1 MYGGLTDIP
10 VLRSYEKALEHYES
24 IKPIRGSNNV
34 RPICKTKNGRRKKHM
49 QIIKRDD
56 AIACRLYD
64 TDVLTFHKGITW
76 ESGLIEYYSGGY
88 ISNTTHAFASS
99 ILFDGVYFNT
109 KKEVTEVT
117 IGYSPNRQTYHVGR
131 NQTLK
136 LRRMGEPHQRPYY
149 VVIDPPKHLEYY
161 LKRKEYNAH
170 RKPLKEFEE
179 HCVRMTKLCDPKEK
193 QSDRY
198 SVWEGF
204 SNSPNERGWF
214 QRERY
219 KELTNKDT
227 ESWGQLVPLILEHAR
242 TRDVKWVEGKYVIK
256 QHFDTQKIKEFIND
270 MVKYAF
276 ADELFEE
283 KEVNKRTFNGNEQFV
298 WDKYK
303 GGRE

>member
-1 MYGGLTDIP
+1 MYGGLTDMP
-10 VLRSYEKALEHYES
+10 AVRSYEHALEHYES
-24 IKPIRGSNNV
+24 IKPIRGSTNL
-34 RPICKTKNGRRKKHM
+34 RPICATTNGRRKKHM

-64 TDVLTFHKGITW
+64 TDVLTFHKNGVVD
-76 ESGLIEYYSGGY
+76 YYSGGY

-99 ILFDGVYFNT
+99 IFNHVYFCT

-117 IGYSPNRQTYHVGR
+117 IGYRKTYHVGP
-131 NQTLK
+131 NQTFK
-136 LRRMGEPHQRPYY
+136 MKREGDIW
-149 VVIDPPKHLEYY
+149 VAIDPPKNFEYY

-170 RKPLKEFEE
+170 RKPLKEFEG
-179 HCVRMTKLCDPKEK
+179 HCIRMAKLCDPKEK

-227 ESWGQLVPLILEHAR
+227 ESWGELVPLILENAR
-242 TRDVKWVEGKYVIK
+242 TRDVKWMKGRYVITEE
-256 QHFDTQKIKEFIND
+256 HFDTQKIKEFIND

-276 ADELFEE
+276 ADELFEQR
-283 KEVNKRTFNGNEQFV
+283 EVNKRTFNGNEKFV
-298 WDKYK
+298 WDKYE

>member
-1 MYGGLTDIP
+1 MYGGLTDMP
-10 VLRSYEKALEHYES
+10 QLRSYEQALKHYES
-24 IKPIRGSNNV
+24 IKPIRGSNNL
-34 RPICKTKNGRRKKHM
+34 RPICATTNGRRKKHM

-56 AIACRLYD
+56 AIACRLYN
-64 TDVLTFHKGITW
+64 TNVLTFYKD
-76 ESGLIEYYSGGY
+76 GLIEYNSGHY
-88 ISNTTHAFASS
+88 ITNTTHAFASS
-99 ILFDGVYFNT
+99 ILFDGIYFGT
-109 KKEVTEVT
+109 KKEVTEVN
-117 IGYSPNRQTYHVGR
+117 IGYSPNRQTYHVGP

-136 LRRMGEPHQRPYY
+136 LKRMGEPHLRPYY
-149 VVIDPPKHLEYY
+149 AVIDSPKHFEYY

-170 RKPLKEFEE
+170 RKPLKEFEA
-179 HCVRMTKLCDPKEK
+179 HCVRMAKLCDPKEK

-198 SVWEGF
+198 SVWEGL

-227 ESWGQLVPLILEHAR
+227 ESWGELVPLILEHAR
-242 TRDVKWVEGKYVIK
+242 TRDVKWVEGEYVRNNY
-256 QHFDTQKIKEFIND
+256 FDTQKIKEAIND

-283 KEVNKRTFNGNEQFV
+283 KEVNKRTFNGNEKFV

-303 GGRE
+303 GGRK

>member
-1 MYGGLTDIP
+1 MYGGLTDMP
-10 VLRSYEKALEHYES
+10 QLRSYEQALKHYES
-24 IKPIRGSNNV
+24 IKPIRGSNNL
-34 RPICKTKNGRRKKHM
+34 RPICATTNGRRKKHM

-64 TDVLTFHKGITW
+64 TDVLTFYKDGVV
-76 ESGLIEYYSGGY
+76 EYYSGGY

-99 ILFDGVYFNT
+99 IFNHVHFCT
-109 KKEVTEVT
+109 KQSVTEVT
-117 IGYSPNRQTYHVGR
+117 IGYRKTYHVGP
-131 NQTLK
+131 NQTFK
-136 LRRMGEPHQRPYY
+136 MKREGDKIAEW
-149 VVIDPPKHLEYY
+149 VAIDPPKHFEYY

-170 RKPLKEFEE
+170 RKPLKEFEA
-179 HCVRMTKLCDPKEK
+179 HCIRMAKLCDPKEK

-198 SVWEGF
+198 SVWEGL

-227 ESWGQLVPLILEHAR
+227 ESWGELVPLILEHAR

-256 QHFDTQKIKEFIND
+256 QHFDTQKIKEAIND

-283 KEVNKRTFNGNEQFV
+283 KEVNKRTFNGNEKFV
-298 WDKYK
+298 WDKYE
-303 GGRE
+303 GGRK

>member
-1 MYGGLTDIP
+1 MYGGLTDMP
-10 VLRSYEKALEHYES
+10 QLRSYEQALKHYES
-24 IKPIRGSNNV
+24 IKPIRGSNNL
-34 RPICKTKNGRRKKHM
+34 RPICATTNGRRKKHM

-64 TDVLTFHKGITW
+64 TDVLTFYKDGVV
-76 ESGLIEYYSGGY
+76 EYYSGGY

-99 ILFDGVYFNT
+99 IFNHVHFCT
-109 KKEVTEVT
+109 KQGVTEVSMN
-117 IGYSPNRQTYHVGR
+117 YRSDKTYHVGP
-131 NQTLK
+131 NQTFK
-136 LRRMGEPHQRPYY
+136 MKREGDTW
-149 VVIDPPKHLEYY
+149 VAIDPPKNFEYY

-170 RKPLKEFEE
+170 RKPLKEFEA
-179 HCVRMTKLCDPKEK
+179 HCIRMAKLCDPKEK

-227 ESWGQLVPLILEHAR
+227 ESWGELVPLILEHAR

-256 QHFDTQKIKEFIND
+256 QHFDTQKIKEAIND

-283 KEVNKRTFNGNEQFV
+283 KEVNKRTFNGNEKFV
-298 WDKYK
+298 WDKYE
-303 GGRE
+303 GGRK

>member
-1 MYGGLTDIP
+1 MYGGLTDMP
-10 VLRSYEKALEHYES
+10 QLRSYEQALKHYES
-24 IKPIRGSNNV
+24 IKPIRGSDNL
-34 RPICKTKNGRRKKHM
+34 RPICATTNGRRKKHM

-99 ILFDGVYFNT
+99 IFNHVHFCT
-109 KKEVTEVT
+109 KQSVTEVT
-117 IGYSPNRQTYHVGR
+117 IGYRKTYHVGP

-136 LRRMGEPHQRPYY
+136 MKREGDTW
-149 VVIDPPKHLEYY
+149 VAIDPPKHFEYY

-170 RKPLKEFEE
+170 RKPLKEFEA
-179 HCVRMTKLCDPKEK
+179 HCIRMAKLCDPKEK

-198 SVWEGF
+198 SVWEGL

-227 ESWGQLVPLILEHAR
+227 ESWGELVPLILEHAR

-283 KEVNKRTFNGNEQFV
+283 KEVNKRTFNGNEKFV

>member
-1 MYGGLTDIP
+1 MYGGLTDMP
-10 VLRSYEKALEHYES
+10 QLRSYEQALKHYES
-24 IKPIRGSNNV
+24 IKPIRGSDNL
-34 RPICKTKNGRRKKHM
+34 RPICATTSGRRKKHM

-64 TDVLTFHKGITW
+64 TDVLTFYKNGVVD
-76 ESGLIEYYSGGY
+76 YYSGGY
-88 ISNTTHAFASS
+88 ISNSTHAFASS
-99 ILFDGVYFNT
+99 ILFNGVYFNT

-117 IGYSPNRQTYHVGR
+117 IGHSPNRKTYHVGSNETFKMKR
-131 NQTLK
+131 EGDTW
-136 LRRMGEPHQRPYY
+136 
-149 VVIDPPKHLEYY
+149 VAIDPPKSFEYY
-161 LKRKEYNAH
+161 LKRKEYNTH
-170 RKPLKEFEE
+170 RKPLKEFEA
-179 HCVRMTKLCDPKEK
+179 HCIRMAKLCDPKEK

-204 SNSPNERGWF
+204 SNSPSERGWF

-227 ESWGQLVPLILEHAR
+227 ESWGELVPLILEHAR

-256 QHFDTQKIKEFIND
+256 QHFDTQKIKEAIND

-283 KEVNKRTFNGNEQFV
+283 KEVNKRTFNGNEKFV
-298 WDKYK
+298 WDKYE

>member
-1 MYGGLTDIP
+1 MYGGLTDMP
-10 VLRSYEKALEHYES
+10 VLRSYGQALEHYES

-34 RPICKTKNGRRKKHM
+34 RPICATTNGRRKKHM

-64 TDVLTFHKGITW
+64 TDVLTFHKN
-76 ESGLIEYYSGGY
+76 GLIEYYSGGY
-88 ISNTTHAFASS
+88 ASNTTHAFASS
-99 ILFDGVYFNT
+99 IFNPVLFST
-109 KKEVTEVT
+109 KQGVTEVT
-117 IGYSPNRQTYHVGR
+117 IGYRKTYHVGP

-136 LRRMGEPHQRPYY
+136 MKREGDTW
-149 VVIDPPKHLEYY
+149 VAIDPPKLFEYY

-170 RKPLKEFEE
+170 RKPLKEFEQ
-179 HCVRMTKLCDPKEK
+179 HCIRMAKLCDPKEK

-227 ESWGQLVPLILEHAR
+227 ESWGQLIPLILENAR
-242 TRDVKWVEGKYVIK
+242 TREVKWVEGNYVIK
-256 QHFDTQKIKEFIND
+256 QHFDTQKIKEAIND

-283 KEVNKRTFNGNEQFV
+283 KEVNKRTFNGNEKFV

>member
-1 MYGGLTDIP
+1 MYGGLTDMP
-10 VLRSYEKALEHYES
+10 QLRSYEQALEHYES

-34 RPICKTKNGRRKKHM
+34 RPICATTNGRRKKHM

-64 TDVLTFHKGITW
+64 TDVLTFYKDGTV
-76 ESGLIEYYSGGY
+76 EYYSGGY
-88 ISNTTHAFASS
+88 VSNTTHAFASS
-99 ILFDGVYFNT
+99 IFNHVYFGT

-117 IGYSPNRQTYHVGR
+117 IGYRKTYHVGP
-131 NQTLK
+131 NQTFK
-136 LRRMGEPHQRPYY
+136 MKREGDTW
-149 VVIDPPKHLEYY
+149 VAIDPPKNFEYY

-170 RKPLKEFEE
+170 RKPLKEFEA
-179 HCVRMTKLCDPKEK
+179 HCIRMAKLCDPKEK

-227 ESWGQLVPLILEHAR
+227 ESWGELVPLILEQAR
-242 TRDVKWVEGKYVIK
+242 TSHMKYENGSY
-256 QHFDTQKIKEFIND
+256 HYNRYFDTQKIKEAIND

-283 KEVNKRTFNGNEQFV
+283 KEVNKRTFNGNEKFV
-298 WDKYK
+298 WDKYE
-303 GGRE
+303 GGRK

>member
-1 MYGGLTDIP
+1 MYGGLTDMP
-10 VLRSYEKALEHYES
+10 VLRSYGQALKHYES
-24 IKPIRGSNNV
+24 IKPIRGSNNL
-34 RPICKTKNGRRKKHM
+34 RPICATTNGRRKKHM

-64 TDVLTFHKGITW
+64 TDVLTFHKNGVV
-76 ESGLIEYYSGGY
+76 EYYSGGY

-99 ILFDGVYFNT
+99 IFNHVFFST

-117 IGYSPNRQTYHVGR
+117 IGYRKTYHIDSNETFKMKREGDTWVA
-131 NQTLK
+131 
-136 LRRMGEPHQRPYY
+136 
-149 VVIDPPKHLEYY
+149 IDPPKNFEYY

-170 RKPLKEFEE
+170 RKPLKEFEQ
-179 HCVRMTKLCDPKEK
+179 HCIRMAKLCDAKEK

-204 SNSPNERGWF
+204 INSPNERGWF

-227 ESWGQLVPLILEHAR
+227 ESWGELVPLILENAR

-256 QHFDTQKIKEFIND
+256 QHFDTQKIKEAIND

-276 ADELFEE
+276 ADELFEQR
-283 KEVNKRTFNGNEQFV
+283 EVNKRTFNGNEKFV
-298 WDKYK
+298 WDKYE

>member
-1 MYGGLTDIP
+1 MYGGLTDMP
-10 VLRSYEKALEHYES
+10 VLRSYEQALEHYES
-24 IKPIRGSNNV
+24 IKPIRGSDNL
-34 RPICKTKNGRRKKHM
+34 RPICATTNGRRKKHM

-64 TDVLTFHKGITW
+64 TDVLTFYKD
-76 ESGLIEYYSGGY
+76 GLVEYYSGGY

-99 ILFDGVYFNT
+99 IFNHVHFCT
-109 KKEVTEVT
+109 KQSVTEVT
-117 IGYSPNRQTYHVGR
+117 IGYRKTYHVGP

-136 LRRMGEPHQRPYY
+136 MKREGDTW
-149 VVIDPPKHLEYY
+149 VAIDPPKNFEYY

-170 RKPLKEFEE
+170 RKPLKEFEA
-179 HCVRMTKLCDPKEK
+179 HCIRMAKLCDPKEK

-198 SVWEGF
+198 SVWEGL

-227 ESWGQLVPLILEHAR
+227 ESWGELIPLILENAR

-283 KEVNKRTFNGNEQFV
+283 KEVNKRTFNGNEKFV
-298 WDKYK
+298 WDKYE
-303 GGRE
+303 GGRK

>member
-1 MYGGLTDIP
+1 MYGGLTDMP
-10 VLRSYEKALEHYES
+10 QLRSYEQALKHYES
-24 IKPIRGSNNV
+24 IKPIRGSDNL
-34 RPICKTKNGRRKKHM
+34 RPICATTNGRRKKHM

-64 TDVLTFHKGITW
+64 TDVLTFYKNGVV
-76 ESGLIEYYSGGY
+76 EYYSGGY

-99 ILFDGVYFNT
+99 IFNHVHFCT
-109 KKEVTEVT
+109 KQSVTEVT
-117 IGYSPNRQTYHVGR
+117 IGYRKTYHVDP
-131 NQTLK
+131 NQTFK
-136 LRRMGEPHQRPYY
+136 MKREGDIW
-149 VVIDPPKHLEYY
+149 VAIDPPKNFEYY

-170 RKPLKEFEE
+170 RKPLKEFEA
-179 HCVRMTKLCDPKEK
+179 HCIRMAKLCDPKEK

-227 ESWGQLVPLILEHAR
+227 ESWGELVPLILENAR

-283 KEVNKRTFNGNEQFV
+283 KEVNKRTFNGNEKFV
-298 WDKYK
+298 WDKYE
-303 GGRE
+303 GGRK

>member
-1 MYGGLTDIP
+1 MFGGITDLP
-10 VLRSYEKALEHYES
+10 QLHSYETALGHYTQ

-34 RPICKTKNGRRKKHM
+34 RPICRTKNGRRKKHM

-64 TDVLTFHKGITW
+64 TDVLTFYKNGVVD
-76 ESGLIEYYSGGY
+76 YYSGGY
-88 ISNTTHAFASS
+88 ISNTTHAFAGS
-99 ILFDGVYFNT
+99 IFNHVLFST
-109 KKEVTEVT
+109 KKEVTEVN
-117 IGYSPNRQTYHVGR
+117 IGYSPNRQTYHVSP
-131 NQTLK
+131 NQTFK
-136 LRRMGEPHQRPYY
+136 MKREGDIW
-149 VVIDPPKHLEYY
+149 VAIDPPKNFEYY

-170 RKPLKEFEE
+170 RKPLKEFEA
-179 HCVRMTKLCDPKEK
+179 HCIRMAKLCDPKEK

-227 ESWGQLVPLILEHAR
+227 ESWGELVPLILENAR
-242 TRDVKWVEGKYVIK
+242 TRDVKWVEGEYVRNNY
-256 QHFDTQKIKEFIND
+256 FDTQKIKEFIND

-283 KEVNKRTFNGNEQFV
+283 KEVNKRTFNGNEKVV
-298 WDKYK
+298 WDKYE
-303 GGRE
+303 GGRK

>member
-1 MYGGLTDIP
+1 MYGGLTDMP
-10 VLRSYEKALEHYES
+10 QLRSYEQALKHYES
-24 IKPIRGSNNV
+24 IKPIRGSDNL

-56 AIACRLYD
+56 AIACRLYN
-64 TDVLTFHKGITW
+64 TDVLTFHKNGVV
-76 ESGLIEYYSGGY
+76 EYYSGGY
-88 ISNTTHAFASS
+88 ISNSTHAFASS
-99 ILFDGVYFNT
+99 IFNHVHFST

-117 IGYSPNRQTYHVGR
+117 IGYRKTYHVSP
-131 NQTLK
+131 NQTFKMKHEVNTWGDEVL
-136 LRRMGEPHQRPYY
+136 
-149 VVIDPPKHLEYY
+149 VAIDPPKNFEYY

-170 RKPLKEFEE
+170 RKPLKEFEA
-179 HCVRMTKLCDPKEK
+179 HCIRMAKLCDPKEK

-227 ESWGQLVPLILEHAR
+227 ESWGELVPLMLENAR
-242 TRDVKWVEGKYVIK
+242 TREVKWDQKARTYQIF
-256 QHFDTQKIKEFIND
+256 HLFDTQKIKEAIND

-283 KEVNKRTFNGNEQFV
+283 KEVNKRTFNGNEKFV
-298 WDKYK
+298 WDKYE

>member
-1 MYGGLTDIP
+1 MYGGLTDMP
-10 VLRSYEKALEHYES
+10 QLRSYEQALEHYES
-24 IKPIRGSNNV
+24 IKPIRGSNNL
-34 RPICKTKNGRRKKHM
+34 RPICATTNGRRKKHM

-64 TDVLTFHKGITW
+64 TDVLTFYKDGTV
-76 ESGLIEYYSGGY
+76 EYYSGGY
-88 ISNTTHAFASS
+88 VSNTTHAFASS
-99 ILFDGVYFNT
+99 IFNHVYFGT

-117 IGYSPNRQTYHVGR
+117 IGYRKTYHVGP
-131 NQTLK
+131 NQTFK
-136 LRRMGEPHQRPYY
+136 MKREGDTW
-149 VVIDPPKHLEYY
+149 VAIDPPKNFEYY

-170 RKPLKEFEE
+170 RKPLKEFEA
-179 HCVRMTKLCDPKEK
+179 HCIRMAKLCDPKEK

-227 ESWGQLVPLILEHAR
+227 ESWGQLVPLILENAR
-242 TRDVKWVEGKYVIK
+242 TRDVKWVEGAYVRNNY
-256 QHFDTQKIKEFIND
+256 FDTQKIKEAIND

-276 ADELFEE
+276 ADELFEQR
-283 KEVNKRTFNGNEQFV
+283 EVNKRTFNGNEKFV
-298 WDKYK
+298 WDKYE

>member
-1 MYGGLTDIP
+1 MFGGITDLP
-10 VLRSYEKALEHYES
+10 QLHSYETALGHYTQ

-64 TDVLTFHKGITW
+64 TDVVTFYKDGTV
-76 ESGLIEYYSGGY
+76 EYHSGGY
-88 ISNTTHAFASS
+88 ASNTTHAFVSG
-99 ILFDGVYFNT
+99 ILYPYVYLRT
-109 KKEVTEVT
+109 KKYVTEVCLSRT
-117 IGYSPNRQTYHVGR
+117 ESYHIGPNETFKMKREGDTWVA
-131 NQTLK
+131 
-136 LRRMGEPHQRPYY
+136 
-149 VVIDPPKHLEYY
+149 IDPPKNIEYY

-170 RKPLKEFEE
+170 RKPLKDFEA
-179 HCVRMTKLCDPKEK
+179 HCIRMAKLCDPKEK

-227 ESWGQLVPLILEHAR
+227 ESWGELVPLILEHAR

-256 QHFDTQKIKEFIND
+256 QHFDTQKIKEAIND

-283 KEVNKRTFNGNEQFV
+283 KEVNKRTFNGNEKFV
-298 WDKYK
+298 WDKYE
-303 GGRE
+303 GGRK